1 MEKLNFTYIH
11 IVIKG
16 EVYIIINKMFLGAN
30 IFIWDKI
37 VYGKSDGIRSQR
49 YKGAI
54 QNFYL
59 LMKSFTMY
67 LKTND
72 AINQINMGF
81 VFYWIHIKDWQN
93 KCIFVHA
100 PLPWLFWCYPKQAL
114 DLLKVIYWIS
124 EAVLWLP
131 LHLQSQIR
139 VTQLQEI
146 LLVWPSSSIFKHKTK
161 V

>member
-1 MEKLNFTYIH
+1 
-11 IVIKG
+11 
-16 EVYIIINKMFLGAN
+16 MFLGAN

-37 VYGKSDGIRSQR
+37 VYAKSDGIRSQR

-81 VFYWIHIKDWQN
+81 VFYWIHIKD
-93 KCIFVHA
+93 
-100 PLPWLFWCYPKQAL
+100 
-114 DLLKVIYWIS
+114 
-124 EAVLWLP
+124 
-131 LHLQSQIR
+131 
-139 VTQLQEI
+139 
-146 LLVWPSSSIFKHKTK
+146 
-161 V
+161 